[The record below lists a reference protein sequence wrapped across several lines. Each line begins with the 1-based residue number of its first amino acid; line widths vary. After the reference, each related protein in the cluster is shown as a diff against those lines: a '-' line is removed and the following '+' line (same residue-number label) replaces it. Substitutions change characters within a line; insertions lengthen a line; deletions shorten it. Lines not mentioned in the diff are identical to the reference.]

1 MLAAH
6 LTSACRST
14 KWLAYSGHSVFTLN
28 IMKTKMN
35 KLIEHIKK
43 VAIEDT
49 RLFFEPFAAVKRLI
63 HRVATAI
70 TSRIRRSKPKDKK
83 DHDQ

>member
-1 MLAAH
+1 MVGVV
-6 LTSACRST
+6 
-14 KWLAYSGHSVFTLN
+14 GHSGFTLN
-28 IMKTKMN
+28 IMKKKMN

-63 HRVATAI
+63 RRVATAI

-83 DHDQ
+83 DDDQ

>member
-1 MLAAH
+1 
-6 LTSACRST
+6 
-14 KWLAYSGHSVFTLN
+14 
-28 IMKTKMN
+28 MN

-63 HRVATAI
+63 RRVATAI
-70 TSRIRRSKPKDKK
+70 TSRIKRSKPKDKK
-83 DHDQ
+83 DDDQ